1 MKCQCF
7 ILILEKMASKVK
19 KTAPKKS
26 KKSENVAN
34 GPMSDPAKDRNM
46 SFSEDDKFYDDG
58 TRTFF
63 W

>member
-1 MKCQCF
+1 
-7 ILILEKMASKVK
+7 MASKT
-19 KTAPKKS
+19 TAINS

-34 GPMSDPAKDRNM
+34 GPVSGHAKERKM